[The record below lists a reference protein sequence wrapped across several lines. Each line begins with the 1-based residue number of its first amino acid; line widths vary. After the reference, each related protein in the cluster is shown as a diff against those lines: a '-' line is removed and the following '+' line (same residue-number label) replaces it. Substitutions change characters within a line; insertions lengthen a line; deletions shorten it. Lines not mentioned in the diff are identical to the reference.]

1 MKSAEEIL
9 RTLFKNNQG
18 YLHTKELQRNSRLYS
33 ALKQLVSSG
42 EVIKVK
48 SGLYKSE
55 LFSSKD
61 ELQELCQ
68 MYPDGIICLNSAWS
82 YYQLSTD
89 ITSFHCMAFP
99 NKSKIKIQNY
109 PPIKAY
115 FWSDKFYELEV
126 IEKDG
131 IKIYRLEKSICDA
144 IKFRNKIGLNF
155 MSTILK
161 NYFKRKDKNLDEL
174 FRIAK
179 FMKIENLLR
188 EYLYLVQ

>member
-1 MKSAEEIL
+1 MKSAEEII
-9 RTLFKNNQG
+9 RTHLKNNQG

-68 MYPDGIICLNSAWS
+68 MYPDGIICLYSAWS
-82 YYQLSTD
+82 YYELSTD
-89 ITSFHCMAFP
+89 IPAFHCMAFP
-99 NKSKIKIQNY
+99 NKSKIILQNY
-109 PPIKAY
+109 PPIQAY

-131 IKIYRLEKSICDA
+131 IKIYSLEKSICDA